1 MCKNNWILLASHR
14 RRVLNSNVLL
24 FSGLCSTLLLLAGC
38 GGVDDGYGRVTGVV
52 KLDGEPLPKASV
64 EFTPVNGVGMTSYG
78 RTDSS
83 GAYDMMATDDKM
95 GAAVGVN
102 KVRISTYD
110 VIDSSRSVPEKVP
123 MKYNVMTELESDVK
137 SGSNT
142 FDFDLSSEGGRIQ
155 NRKNDLS
162 NQ

>member
-1 MCKNNWILLASHR
+1 MCKKSWLLLAKNR
-14 RRVLNSNVLL
+14 QRVLNSYALL
-24 FSGLCSTLLLLAGC
+24 FSGLSLTLLLVGC
-38 GGVDDGYGRVTGVV
+38 GGVDDGYGRVKGVV
-52 KLDGEPLPKASV
+52 KLDGEPLSEASV

-95 GAAVGVN
+95 GSAVGVN

-110 VIDSSRSVPEKVP
+110 VIDSSRSIPEKVP